1 MMARMVT
8 PAMRPPS
15 FVRLLLQ
22 QVTRRARG
30 SWHIAR
36 LGATILMLGITPS
49 TYRRPWRAPLAAQVV
64 RAAWP
69 LLPWFTVLSAVL
81 ALVLIRI
88 VLVAAVSVGL
98 SQLALEM
105 LVRVLVIELIPL
117 AAALAVAIR
126 VALPAAG
133 ELAALR
139 RDGALDTVR
148 ERGGDPLRGEIA
160 PRALAALFTVL
171 LLAAASG
178 VVALV
183 LAYLAA
189 HGFSP
194 WAFERYTRLVGQV
207 FTPAVSLVFALKTF
221 GFAAAVSLLPVGSAL
236 HDPRAEQVV
245 FEGSRSAIAGRGGG
259 AEVLGGVRM
268 FVALFVI
275 EAASLAGSYW

>member
-1 MMARMVT
+1 MLRMDT
-8 PAMRPPS
+8 PAARPPS
-15 FVRLLLQ
+15 ITRSLLQ
-22 QVTRRARG
+22 TLGRRARG
-30 SWHIAR
+30 SWHVVR
-36 LGATILMLGITPS
+36 LAATIVGLGLSPS
-49 TYRRPWRAPLAAQVV
+49 SYRPPWRAPLAAHVV

-81 ALVLIRI
+81 SLVLIRI

-105 LVRVLVIELIPL
+105 LVRVLVLELIPL
-117 AAALAVAIR
+117 AAALAVAVR
-126 VALPAAG
+126 VSLPGAA
-133 ELAALR
+133 ELALLR
-139 RDGALDTVR
+139 RDGALDSLR

-207 FTPAVSLVFALKTF
+207 FSPAVSLVFALKTF

-236 HDPRAEQVV
+236 HDAPR
-245 FEGSRSAIAGRGGG
+245 RGGV
-259 AEVLGGVRM
+259 EVLGGVRM